1 MSRAFVKND
10 ASNEELFVPPR
21 APLPPGTANYV
32 TPRGLA
38 LLKSE
43 LAELEE
49 ARTRA
54 QAEIDDDAERKLQLA
69 ALGTRLAELKTRI
82 ASAQVVASHPDPQ
95 QGIRFGAT
103 VTLRTLSGDHAGE
116 ERRYT
121 LVGVD
126 EAAAS
131 EGRIAFTAPMARVI
145 LGKRV
150 GDKAT
155 LRTVHGEEELEIT
168 AIKYDADQ
176 GAG

>member
-10 ASNEELFVPPR
+10 APDEEILVPPR

-38 LLKSE
+38 LLKAE
-43 LAELEE
+43 LAELERE
-49 ARTRA
+49 RARA
-54 QAEIDDDAERKLQLA
+54 HAEIGDDAERKRQLA
-69 ALGTRLAELKTRI
+69 ALGTRLAEITARI
-82 ASAQVVASHPDPQ
+82 TGAQVVASHPDPRH
-95 QGIRFGAT
+95 GVRFGAT
-103 VTLRTLSGDHAGE
+103 VTLRTLTGKHSGE

-131 EGRIAFTAPMARVI
+131 AGRIAFTAPIARAI

-150 GDKAT
+150 GDKTT
-155 LRTVHGEEELEIT
+155 LRTAHGEAELEIT
-168 AIKYDADQ
+168 ALDYEAQDA
-176 GAG
+176 AS